1 FFTKGQDWGLAPID
15 PRALQAQQ
23 YRYYIDFIRT
33 QMRHTGLLRL
43 DHVMGL
49 HRLYWIPKGFPASE
63 GAYIRYPAE
72 ELFAILCLESHRH
85 QTALIGENLGTVP
98 PEVNAAMDKHK
109 INRMFVVQY
118 EQQPDARKALRPPPL
133 ECIASMNTH
142 DMPTFSSYWNGLDI
156 PDRADLGILPH

>member
-33 QMRHTGLLRL
+33 QMRHTSLLRL

-63 GAYIRYPAE
+63 GAYIHYPAE
-72 ELFAILCLESHRH
+72 EFYAILCLESHRH
-85 QTALIGENLGTVP
+85 KTALVGENLGTVP
-98 PEVNAAMDKHK
+98 PQVNKSMARHGLSEMY
-109 INRMFVVQY
+109 VVQY
-118 EQQPDARKALRPPPL
+118 EQQSDHKTALRPPPRK
-133 ECIASMNTH
+133 CVASMNTH
-142 DMPTFSSYWNGLDI
+142 DIPPFAAHGKGL
-156 PDRADLGILPH
+156 